1 MSSEMG
7 NGVGDGSPNP
17 GAAGADAG
25 ESKPPPRRKPT
36 NAWISSIVSVA
47 ICVCVATGLVWA
59 GGQHGSTIGGWS
71 VFALCAL
78 LSFALNWLVF
88 VHAWFNHTERFFD
101 ITGSVTYILMVGL
114 AIFLVTD
121 SGGVRG
127 LVLAACVFIWAL
139 RLGPFLFLRIRKDG
153 HDRRF
158 VKLKFSFPRFFMT
171 WTLQATWVFITAC
184 CALAAITSSARVP
197 LGSVFYIG
205 MALWVFGFAIEVIA
219 DRQKSAFR
227 ADPQNAGQFINQ
239 GLWAWSRHPNYFGE
253 IVLWCGI
260 AVMATPALAGW
271 QFVTLISPLFVVF
284 LLTRVSGIPMLEAR
298 GQKEWGNDADYQ
310 AYVRNTPSLML
321 WPPRQSVQE

>member
-205 MALWVFGFAIEVIA
+205 MALWV
-219 DRQKSAFR
+219 KSLPIGKKAPSVR
-227 ADPQNAGQFINQ
+227 I
-239 GLWAWSRHPNYFGE
+239 RK
-253 IVLWCGI
+253 
-260 AVMATPALAGW
+260 M
-271 QFVTLISPLFVVF
+271 
-284 LLTRVSGIPMLEAR
+284 RVSLSIKACGR
-298 GQKEWGNDADYQ
+298 GRGTQIILVRLCCGVALRLWRPQHSPVGN
-310 AYVRNTPSLML
+310 S
-321 WPPRQSVQE
+321 